1 MPKASTSE
9 HTRVPFWTLLLLLA
23 WRAPAAAAPIEPAS
37 EPARA
42 QARALMQEGAQQ
54 MDDRQY
60 DKAVESFSEAYRLVP
75 SPKVLY
81 NLGIAYLSVARYAD
95 ALRALEGFLAE
106 ATDAPAA
113 SQATARRHV
122 ADLRAKV
129 VTLELKSDRPG
140 AELALDGRSLGAVT
154 FDHPLVID
162 PGPHEVR
169 ARAGADVVEQAFT
182 AQPGQSMTLTLT
194 FTAAANGAAG
204 ATTAGAGTSAL
215 APPAP
220 APLAL
225 LTATPAPPS
234 ARPVY
239 RRPWFWAAVGGGVAV
254 AAAIILVLALSRAEY
269 PAVDAKVDG
278 P

>member
-1 MPKASTSE
+1 MALGG
-9 HTRVPFWTLLLLLA
+9 RVIAAPVE
-23 WRAPAAAAPIEPAS
+23 PAA

-42 QARALMQEGAQQ
+42 HARALMQEGAQQ

-95 ALRALEGFLAE
+95 ALQALEGFLKE
-106 ATDAPAA
+106 ETDAPAA
-113 SQATARRHV
+113 NQATARRHV
-122 ADLRAKV
+122 DDLRAKV

-140 AELALDGRSLGAVT
+140 ADLALDGRSLGAVT

-162 PGPHEVR
+162 PGPHDLR
-169 ARAGADVVEQAFT
+169 ARAGEDVVEEAFT
-182 AQPGQSMTLTLT
+182 AQPGQSMALTLT
-194 FTAAANGAAG
+194 FTAAPNGAPG
-204 ATTAGAGTSAL
+204 PTTAGAQTLAL

-220 APLAL
+220 APPAL
-225 LTATPAPPS
+225 IAAAPAPAP
-234 ARPVY
+234 RPVY
-239 RRPWFWAAVGGGVAV
+239 RRPWFWAAVGGGAAV
-254 AAAIILVLALSRAEY
+254 AAAVILVLALSRTEY
-269 PAVDAKVDG
+269 PAVDAKVAG

>member
-1 MPKASTSE
+1 MPKASTSK
-9 HTRVPFWTLLLLLA
+9 HARVPFWTLLLSMALGGRVVA
-23 WRAPAAAAPIEPAS
+23 APVEPAA

-42 QARALMQEGAQQ
+42 QARALMQEGARQ

-95 ALRALEGFLAE
+95 ALQALEGFLKE

-113 SQATARRHV
+113 NQATARRHI

-162 PGPHEVR
+162 PGPHDLR
-169 ARAGADVVEQAFT
+169 ARAGEDVVEQAFT
-182 AQPGQSMTLTLT
+182 AQPGQSMMMTLT
-194 FTAAANGAAG
+194 FTAAANGAPG
-204 ATTAGAGTSAL
+204 ATTTGARPLAL

-220 APLAL
+220 APPAL
-225 LTATPAPPS
+225 LVAAPAPPS
-234 ARPVY
+234 ARPIY
-239 RRPWFWAAVGGGVAV
+239 RRPWFWAAVGGGAAV
-254 AAAIILVLALSRAEY
+254 AAAIILVLALSRTEY
-269 PAVDAKVDG
+269 PAVDAKVQG

>member
-1 MPKASTSE
+1 MPKGSTSK
-9 HTRVPFWTLLLLLA
+9 HARVPFWTLLLSMALGGPVIA
-23 WRAPAAAAPIEPAS
+23 APVEPAA

-42 QARALMQEGAQQ
+42 HARALMQEGAQQ

-95 ALRALEGFLAE
+95 ALQALEGFLKE
-106 ATDAPAA
+106 ETDAPAA
-113 SQATARRHV
+113 NQATARRHV
-122 ADLRAKV
+122 DDLRAKV

-140 AELALDGRSLGAVT
+140 ADLALDGRSLGAVT

-162 PGPHEVR
+162 PGPHDLR
-169 ARAGADVVEQAFT
+169 ARAGEDVVEEAFT
-182 AQPGQSMTLTLT
+182 AQPGQSMALTLT
-194 FTAAANGAAG
+194 FTAAPNGAPG
-204 ATTAGAGTSAL
+204 PTTAGAQTLAL

-220 APLAL
+220 APPAL
-225 LTATPAPPS
+225 IAAAPAPAP
-234 ARPVY
+234 RPVY
-239 RRPWFWAAVGGGVAV
+239 RRPWFWAAVGGGAAV
-254 AAAIILVLALSRAEY
+254 AAAVILVLALSRTEY
-269 PAVDAKVDG
+269 PAVDAKVAG